1 MNPLPLLSSLL
12 LATTVLALAQSEPIL
27 TVALDD
33 QAVTRVPISRA
44 RVTAFVFPGPIQA
57 ISAVNVTSS
66 ATNLAGFQLDFRP
79 PSFFFSV
86 RGLLPRAT
94 ANLNVL
100 WNQRSYVF
108 ELFESDTPVLSVQL
122 VAPPPVVRQPP
133 RPVTPNRLVGLLQK
147 AKGYLLLKKHQPAA
161 LVGASRVTPN
171 RILDYGD
178 YEIELTEVMRFDP
191 EDSLVF
197 HVLVRNK
204 TNAAIRYETFSLRVG
219 ERVYSPSLTDAK
231 GVLSPNE
238 EQHAY
243 FVVTGTPTGGRNL
256 LSLKNDFLVSLQ
268 RLP

>member
-1 MNPLPLLSSLL
+1 MNPTLLLSSLF
-12 LATTVLALAQSEPIL
+12 LAAAGLVQAQSEPL
-27 TVALDD
+27 MSVFLDD
-33 QAVTRVPISRA
+33 QALTKVPISRT
-44 RVTAFVFPGPIQA
+44 RVTTFVFPGPIQA
-57 ISAVNVTSS
+57 ISAVNVTAS

-86 RGLLPRAT
+86 RGLLPHAT

-108 ELFESDTPVLSVQL
+108 ELVESDTPVLSVQML
-122 VAPPPVVRQPP
+122 APAPAVRKPAP
-133 RPVTPNRLVGLLQK
+133 PVTPNRLVGLLQK

-161 LVGASRVTPN
+161 LLGASRVTPN
-171 RILDYGD
+171 RTLDYGD
-178 YEIELTEVMRFDP
+178 YEIELADVTRFDS

-197 HVLVRNK
+197 HVLLRNK
-204 TNAAIRYETFSLRVG
+204 TNSPLRYETFSLRVG

-231 GVLSPNE
+231 GLLSPNE

-256 LSLKNDFLVSLQ
+256 LSLKNEFLVSLQ
-268 RLP
+268 RIP

>member
-1 MNPLPLLSSLL
+1 MNPLPLLSSFLV
-12 LATTVLALAQSEPIL
+12 ATAILVHAQSEPVL
-27 TVALDD
+27 TVTLDD

-44 RVTAFVFPGPIQA
+44 RVTTFVFPGPIQA

-79 PSFFFSV
+79 PNFFFSV

-100 WNQRSYVF
+100 WNQRNFVF
-108 ELFESDTPVLSVQL
+108 ELVESETPVLSVQL
-122 VAPPPVVRQPP
+122 MAPPPVAKKPASA
-133 RPVTPNRLVGLLQK
+133 VTPNRLVGLVQK
-147 AKGYLLLKKHQPAA
+147 AKAYLVLKKHQPAA
-161 LVGASRVTPN
+161 LSGASRVTPN

-178 YEIELTEVMRFDP
+178 HEIELAEVMRFEV

-197 HVLVRNK
+197 HVLLRNK
-204 TNAAIRYETFSLRVG
+204 TNAALRYETFTVRVG
-219 ERVYSPSLTDAK
+219 ERVYPPSLTDAK
-231 GVLSPNE
+231 GLLQPNE

-256 LSLKNDFLVSLQ
+256 LSLKNEFLVSLQ
-268 RLP
+268 RIP